1 MPSFMAWHCG
11 QPAHNLWV
19 SLRKELAAIPSHVLH
34 SFFTHSFPVFIL
46 LLNTTFTQLLR
57 RLVAEFS
64 SVTAY
69 LYSLSPGPITKT
81 TKYTY

>member
-1 MPSFMAWHCG
+1 MPSFMAWYCG

-19 SLRKELAAIPSHVLH
+19 ILRKDQRAFPSYTLN

-57 RLVAEFS
+57 RLVVEFS

-69 LYSLSPGPITKT
+69 FYPLSPGPITKT

>member
-1 MPSFMAWHCG
+1 MPSFMAWYCG
-11 QPAHNLWV
+11 QPAYNVWV
-19 SLRKELAAIPSHVLH
+19 SLRKERAAFPSQALH

-69 LYSLSPGPITKT
+69 LYPLSPGPITKT